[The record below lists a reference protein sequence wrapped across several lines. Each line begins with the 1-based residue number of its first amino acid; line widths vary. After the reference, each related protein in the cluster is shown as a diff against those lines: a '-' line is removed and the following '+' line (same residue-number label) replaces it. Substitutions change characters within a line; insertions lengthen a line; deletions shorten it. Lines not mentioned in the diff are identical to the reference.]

1 MPEEGEIMKLIF
13 NDGAEL
19 TIQKAYINSDG
30 ALCIKT
36 ISGKQEQLRAMFSD
50 AVKTKKITIVEREK
64 NIAVYENYTQ
74 FEGITV
80 YNAGILEPFLF
91 KAGETPDEKL
101 KKLEEE
107 NKELKDTVNMLRECI
122 LEMSETVYQ

>member
-1 MPEEGEIMKLIF
+1 MKLIF

-19 TIQKAYINSDG
+19 AVQKAYINSDS

-36 ISGKQEQLRAMFSD
+36 ISATQEQLREMFSD
-50 AVKTKKITIVEREK
+50 AVKTKKITVVEREK
-64 NIAVYENYTQ
+64 TIAVYENYTQ

-91 KAGETPDEKL
+91 KSGETPAEQL
-101 KKLEEE
+101 KKLKEE
-107 NKELKDTVNMLRECI
+107 NKELKDTVNMLQECI

>member
-1 MPEEGEIMKLIF
+1 MKLIF

-19 TIQKAYINSDG
+19 TVQKAYINSDG

-36 ISGKQEQLRAMFSD
+36 ISAKQEQLRAMFSD
-50 AVKTKKITIVEREK
+50 AVKTKKITVVEREK
-64 NIAVYENYTQ
+64 TFAVYENYTQ

-91 KAGETPDEKL
+91 RAGETPAEQL
-101 KKLEEE
+101 KKLKEE
-107 NKELKDTVNMLRECI
+107 NKELKDTVNMLQECI

>member
-1 MPEEGEIMKLIF
+1 MKLIF
-13 NDGAEL
+13 NHGAEL
-19 TIQKAYINSDG
+19 AVQKSYINSDG

-36 ISGKQEQLRAMFSD
+36 ISATQEQLREMFSD
-50 AVKTKKITIVEREK
+50 AVKTKKITVVEREK
-64 NIAVYENYTQ
+64 TLAVYENYTQ

-91 KAGETPDEKL
+91 KYGETPAEQL
-101 KKLEEE
+101 KKLEKE
-107 NKELKDTVNMLRECI
+107 NKELKDTVNMLQECI

>member
-1 MPEEGEIMKLIF
+1 MKLIF

-19 TIQKAYINSDG
+19 AIQKAYINSDG

-36 ISGKQEQLRAMFSD
+36 ISAKQEQLRAMFSD

-64 NIAVYENYTQ
+64 TLAVYENYTQ

-91 KAGETPDEKL
+91 KSGETPAEQL

-107 NKELKDTVNMLRECI
+107 NKELKDTVNMLQECI

>member
-1 MPEEGEIMKLIF
+1 MKLIF

-19 TIQKAYINSDG
+19 AVQKAYINSDG

-36 ISGKQEQLRAMFSD
+36 ISATQGQLREMFSD

-64 NIAVYENYTQ
+64 TLAVYENYTQ

-91 KAGETPDEKL
+91 KSGETPDEKL

-107 NKELKDTVNMLRECI
+107 NKELKDTVNMLQECI

>member
-1 MPEEGEIMKLIF
+1 MKLIF

-19 TIQKAYINSDG
+19 AVQKAYINSDG

-36 ISGKQEQLRAMFSD
+36 ISAKQEQLRAMFSD

-91 KAGETPDEKL
+91 RAGETPAEQL
-101 KKLEEE
+101 KKLKEE
-107 NKELKDTVNMLRECI
+107 NKELKDTVNMLQECI

>member
-1 MPEEGEIMKLIF
+1 MKLIF

-19 TIQKAYINSDG
+19 AVQKAYINSDG

-91 KAGETPDEKL
+91 RAGETPAEQL
-101 KKLEEE
+101 KKLKEE
-107 NKELKDTVNMLRECI
+107 NKELKDTVNMLQECI

>member
-19 TIQKAYINSDG
+19 AIQKAYINSDG

-36 ISGKQEQLRAMFSD
+36 ISATRGQLREMFSD
-50 AVKTKKITIVEREK
+50 AVKTKKITVVEREK
-64 NIAVYENYTQ
+64 TLAVYENYTQ

-91 KAGETPDEKL
+91 KSGETPDEKL

-107 NKELKDTVNMLRECI
+107 NKELKDTVNMLQECI